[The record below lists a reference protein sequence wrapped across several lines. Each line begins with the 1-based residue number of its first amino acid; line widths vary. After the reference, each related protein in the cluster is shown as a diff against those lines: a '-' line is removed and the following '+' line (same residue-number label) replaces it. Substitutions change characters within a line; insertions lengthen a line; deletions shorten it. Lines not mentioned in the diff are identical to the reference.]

1 MSLDA
6 RFTPLAQE
14 TLFSTN
20 MPEEQIKGHF
30 SRLQDD
36 SYHGYLDMLG
46 LNLPQPKRVKTPLL
60 VLGAAEGG

>member
-1 MSLDA
+1 
-6 RFTPLAQE
+6 
-14 TLFSTN
+14 